1 MVQEFK
7 FLGYNMEKISSF
19 YGIFLIIW
27 GVFIS
32 LFSQSSSITSYIPSL
47 IGVCILFFS
56 LLALYVPRRKK
67 LFMHIVVFIGLVVVL
82 GGFDILRGIDTIFI
96 NFWADISKIMMLLTG
111 IFFIFLC
118 VKSFIHARSQS
129 VSYTHLT
136 LPTIYS
142 V

>member
-32 LFSQSSSITSYIPSL
+32 MFSQSSSITSYIPSL

-82 GGFDILRGIDTIFI
+82 GGLDILRGIDTIFI

-118 VKSFIHARSQS
+118 VKSFIHARSQ
-129 VSYTHLT
+129 
-136 LPTIYS
+136 
-142 V
+142 

>member
-82 GGFDILRGIDTIFI
+82 GGLDILRGIDTIFM
-96 NFWADISKIMMLLTG
+96 NFWADISKIMMLISG
-111 IFFIFLC
+111 VFFIFLC
-118 VKSFIHARSQS
+118 HEV
-129 VSYTHLT
+129 T
-136 LPTIYS
+136 LMLGGLEP
-142 V
+142 

>member
-27 GVFIS
+27 GIFIS

-56 LLALYVPRRKK
+56 LLASYVPRRKK

-82 GGFDILRGIDTIFI
+82 GGLDILRGIDTIFI

-118 VKSFIHARSQS
+118 VKSFIHARSQ
-129 VSYTHLT
+129 
-136 LPTIYS
+136 
-142 V
+142 

>member
-47 IGVCILFFS
+47 VGVCILFFS

-82 GGFDILRGIDTIFI
+82 GGLDILRSIDTIFI

-118 VKSFIHARSQS
+118 VKSFIHARSQ
-129 VSYTHLT
+129 
-136 LPTIYS
+136 
-142 V
+142 

>member
-7 FLGYNMEKISSF
+7 FLGYNIEKISSF

-27 GVFIS
+27 GFFIS

-82 GGFDILRGIDTIFI
+82 GGLDILRGIDTIFI

-118 VKSFIHARSQS
+118 VKSFIHARSQ
-129 VSYTHLT
+129 
-136 LPTIYS
+136 
-142 V
+142 

>member
-27 GVFIS
+27 GFFIS

-67 LFMHIVVFIGLVVVL
+67 LFMHIVVFIGLVIVL
-82 GGFDILRGIDTIFI
+82 GGLDILRSIDTIFI

-118 VKSFIHARSQS
+118 VKSFIHARSQ
-129 VSYTHLT
+129 
-136 LPTIYS
+136 
-142 V
+142 

>member
-82 GGFDILRGIDTIFI
+82 GGLDILRSIDTIFI

-118 VKSFIHARSQS
+118 VKSFIHARSE
-129 VSYTHLT
+129 
-136 LPTIYS
+136 
-142 V
+142 

>member
-47 IGVCILFFS
+47 IGVCMLFFS

-82 GGFDILRGIDTIFI
+82 GGLDILRGIDTIFI

-118 VKSFIHARSQS
+118 VKSFIHARSQ
-129 VSYTHLT
+129 
-136 LPTIYS
+136 
-142 V
+142 

>member
-27 GVFIS
+27 GVFVS

-82 GGFDILRGIDTIFI
+82 GGLDILRGIDTIFI

-118 VKSFIHARSQS
+118 VKSFIHARSQ
-129 VSYTHLT
+129 
-136 LPTIYS
+136 
-142 V
+142 

>member
-7 FLGYNMEKISSF
+7 FLSYNMEKISSF

-82 GGFDILRGIDTIFI
+82 GGLDILRSIDTIFI

-118 VKSFIHARSQS
+118 VKSFIHARSQ
-129 VSYTHLT
+129 
-136 LPTIYS
+136 
-142 V
+142 

>member
-7 FLGYNMEKISSF
+7 LLGYNMEKISSF

-82 GGFDILRGIDTIFI
+82 GGLDILRGIDTIFI

-118 VKSFIHARSQS
+118 VKSFIHARSQ
-129 VSYTHLT
+129 
-136 LPTIYS
+136 
-142 V
+142 

>member
-82 GGFDILRGIDTIFI
+82 GGLDILRGIDTIFI

-118 VKSFIHARSQS
+118 FKSFIHARSQ
-129 VSYTHLT
+129 
-136 LPTIYS
+136 
-142 V
+142 

>member
-67 LFMHIVVFIGLVVVL
+67 LFMHIVVFIGLFVVL
-82 GGFDILRGIDTIFI
+82 GGLDILRGIDTIFI

-118 VKSFIHARSQS
+118 VKSFIHARSQ
-129 VSYTHLT
+129 
-136 LPTIYS
+136 
-142 V
+142 

>member
-32 LFSQSSSITSYIPSL
+32 LFSQSGSITSYIHSL

-82 GGFDILRGIDTIFI
+82 GGLDILRGIDTIFI

-118 VKSFIHARSQS
+118 VKSFIHARSQ
-129 VSYTHLT
+129 
-136 LPTIYS
+136 
-142 V
+142 

>member
-82 GGFDILRGIDTIFI
+82 GGLDILRSIDTIFI

-118 VKSFIHARSQS
+118 VKSFIHARSQ
-129 VSYTHLT
+129 
-136 LPTIYS
+136 
-142 V
+142 

>member
-47 IGVCILFFS
+47 IGVFILFFS

-67 LFMHIVVFIGLVVVL
+67 LFMHIVVFIGLVIVL
-82 GGFDILRGIDTIFI
+82 GGLDILRNIDTIFI

-118 VKSFIHARSQS
+118 VKSFIHARSQ
-129 VSYTHLT
+129 
-136 LPTIYS
+136 
-142 V
+142 

>member
-82 GGFDILRGIDTIFI
+82 GGLDILRGIDTIFI

-118 VKSFIHARSQS
+118 AKSFIHARSQ
-129 VSYTHLT
+129 
-136 LPTIYS
+136 
-142 V
+142 

>member
-27 GVFIS
+27 GFFIS

-82 GGFDILRGIDTIFI
+82 GGLDILRSIDTIFI
-96 NFWADISKIMMLLTG
+96 NFWADISKIMMLSTG

-118 VKSFIHARSQS
+118 VKSFIHARSQ
-129 VSYTHLT
+129 
-136 LPTIYS
+136 
-142 V
+142 

>member
-27 GVFIS
+27 GFFIS

-67 LFMHIVVFIGLVVVL
+67 LFMHIVVFIGLILVL
-82 GGFDILRGIDTIFI
+82 GGLDILRSIDTIFI

-118 VKSFIHARSQS
+118 VKSFVHARSQ
-129 VSYTHLT
+129 
-136 LPTIYS
+136 
-142 V
+142 

>member
-1 MVQEFK
+1 MVKEFK

-82 GGFDILRGIDTIFI
+82 GGLDILRGIDTIFI

-118 VKSFIHARSQS
+118 VKSFIHARSQ
-129 VSYTHLT
+129 
-136 LPTIYS
+136 
-142 V
+142 

>member
-82 GGFDILRGIDTIFI
+82 GGLDILRGIDTIFV

-118 VKSFIHARSQS
+118 VKSFIHARSQ
-129 VSYTHLT
+129 
-136 LPTIYS
+136 
-142 V
+142 

>member
-82 GGFDILRGIDTIFI
+82 GGLDILRGIDTIFI

-118 VKSFIHARSQS
+118 IKSFIHARSQ
-129 VSYTHLT
+129 
-136 LPTIYS
+136 
-142 V
+142 

>member
-27 GVFIS
+27 GFFIS
-32 LFSQSSSITSYIPSL
+32 LYSQSSSITSYIPSL

-82 GGFDILRGIDTIFI
+82 GGLDILRGIDTIFI

-118 VKSFIHARSQS
+118 VKSFIHARS
-129 VSYTHLT
+129 H
-136 LPTIYS
+136 
-142 V
+142 

>member
-32 LFSQSSSITSYIPSL
+32 LFSQSNSITSYIPSL

-82 GGFDILRGIDTIFI
+82 GGLDILRGIDTIFI

-118 VKSFIHARSQS
+118 VKSFIHARSQ
-129 VSYTHLT
+129 
-136 LPTIYS
+136 
-142 V
+142 

>member
-47 IGVCILFFS
+47 IGVCILFFF
-56 LLALYVPRRKK
+56 LLSLYVPKRKK

-82 GGFDILRGIDTIFI
+82 GGLDILRSIDTIFI

-118 VKSFIHARSQS
+118 VKSFIHARSQ
-129 VSYTHLT
+129 
-136 LPTIYS
+136 
-142 V
+142 

>member
-82 GGFDILRGIDTIFI
+82 GGLDILRGIDTIFI

-118 VKSFIHARSQS
+118 VKSFIHERSK
-129 VSYTHLT
+129 
-136 LPTIYS
+136 
-142 V
+142 

>member
-19 YGIFLIIW
+19 YGFFLIIW

-82 GGFDILRGIDTIFI
+82 GGLDILRGIDTIFI

-118 VKSFIHARSQS
+118 VKSFIHARSQ
-129 VSYTHLT
+129 
-136 LPTIYS
+136 
-142 V
+142 

>member
-32 LFSQSSSITSYIPSL
+32 MFSQSSSITSYIPSL

-82 GGFDILRGIDTIFI
+82 GGLDILRGIDTIFI

-111 IFFIFLC
+111 IFFTFLC
-118 VKSFIHARSQS
+118 VRSFIHARSQ
-129 VSYTHLT
+129 
-136 LPTIYS
+136 
-142 V
+142 

>member
-19 YGIFLIIW
+19 YGFFLIIW
-27 GVFIS
+27 GFFIS

-67 LFMHIVVFIGLVVVL
+67 LFMHIVVFIGLVIVL
-82 GGFDILRGIDTIFI
+82 GGLDILRSIDTIFI

-118 VKSFIHARSQS
+118 VKSFIHARS
-129 VSYTHLT
+129 H
-136 LPTIYS
+136 
-142 V
+142 

>member
-82 GGFDILRGIDTIFI
+82 GGLDILRGIDTIFI

-118 VKSFIHARSQS
+118 VKSFIHARS
-129 VSYTHLT
+129 H
-136 LPTIYS
+136 
-142 V
+142 

>member
-82 GGFDILRGIDTIFI
+82 GGLDILRGIDTIFI

-118 VKSFIHARSQS
+118 VKSFIHARSQ
-129 VSYTHLT
+129 
-136 LPTIYS
+136 
-142 V
+142 

>member
-7 FLGYNMEKISSF
+7 FLSYNMEKISSF

-82 GGFDILRGIDTIFI
+82 GGLDILRGIDTIFI

-118 VKSFIHARSQS
+118 VKSFIHARSQ
-129 VSYTHLT
+129 
-136 LPTIYS
+136 
-142 V
+142 

>member
-7 FLGYNMEKISSF
+7 FLGYNMEKISTF

-82 GGFDILRGIDTIFI
+82 GGLDILRGIDTIFI

-118 VKSFIHARSQS
+118 VKSFIHARSQ
-129 VSYTHLT
+129 
-136 LPTIYS
+136 
-142 V
+142 

>member
-27 GVFIS
+27 GFFIS
-32 LFSQSSSITSYIPSL
+32 LYSQSSSITSYIPSL

-82 GGFDILRGIDTIFI
+82 GGLDILRSIDTIFI

-118 VKSFIHARSQS
+118 VKSFIHARSQ
-129 VSYTHLT
+129 
-136 LPTIYS
+136 
-142 V
+142 

>member
-82 GGFDILRGIDTIFI
+82 GGLDILRGIDTIFI
-96 NFWADISKIMMLLTG
+96 NFWADISKIMMLSTG

-118 VKSFIHARSQS
+118 VKSFIHARSQ
-129 VSYTHLT
+129 
-136 LPTIYS
+136 
-142 V
+142 

>member
-67 LFMHIVVFIGLVVVL
+67 LFMHIVVFIGLVIVL
-82 GGFDILRGIDTIFI
+82 GGLDILRSIDTIFI

-118 VKSFIHARSQS
+118 VKSFIHARSQ
-129 VSYTHLT
+129 
-136 LPTIYS
+136 
-142 V
+142 

>member
-27 GVFIS
+27 GFFIS
-32 LFSQSSSITSYIPSL
+32 LYSQSSSITSYIPSL

-56 LLALYVPRRKK
+56 LLALYVPRRKR

-82 GGFDILRGIDTIFI
+82 GGLDILRGIDTIFI

-118 VKSFIHARSQS
+118 VKSFIHARSQ
-129 VSYTHLT
+129 
-136 LPTIYS
+136 
-142 V
+142 